1 MGKEGL
7 GQRKKGSGATD
18 PGGGG
23 EEGNSKEESNQKKK
37 KFFFFFNLVTHK
49 MWEGREASGLTSRSW
64 FASLLCGAKNRE
76 GGRGKRSTKLGK
88 LHIVTKKV

>member
-7 GQRKKGSGATD
+7 GQRKGIRGQQTR
-18 PGGGG
+18 GVG
-23 EEGNSKEESNQKKK
+23 ERRGTAKRSPVRRKKN
-37 KFFFFFNLVTHK
+37 FFFFNLVTHK

>member
-7 GQRKKGSGATD
+7 GQRKKGSGGNR
-18 PGGGG
+18 PGGWGRGG
-23 EEGNSKEESNQKKK
+23 EQQRGVQSEEKKI
-37 KFFFFFNLVTHK
+37 FFFFNLVTHK